1 MIQNKTYI
9 ILLLYIILI
18 LSEKMFVIVSR
29 FLFGCCVGYYL
40 FELIKYKNRKNE
52 ISFLSYNKNN
62 GNWRRIN
69 NRKIGTSEN

>member
-1 MIQNKTYI
+1 MIQNKIYI

-29 FLFGCCVGYYL
+29 FLFECCVGFYL